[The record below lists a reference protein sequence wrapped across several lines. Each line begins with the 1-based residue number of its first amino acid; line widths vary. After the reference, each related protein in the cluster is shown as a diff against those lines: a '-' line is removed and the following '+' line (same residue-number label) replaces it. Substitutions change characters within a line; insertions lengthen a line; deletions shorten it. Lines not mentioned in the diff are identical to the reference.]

1 VVCLQ
6 EERGLYFITRHDLER
21 LERLGL
27 GESDVLGFSGCYHV
41 LRNKTIWQRLTPVLR
56 QRIPL
61 VVKKDDE
68 FYIATTD
75 DLLRQGVVQFYENR
89 SEVIRVGE
97 TLYDQIGSLLEHLS
111 KKGLNVYLVGGAIR
125 DYL

>member
-1 VVCLQ
+1 VLPCFEQ
-6 EERGLYFITRHDLER
+6 QDDLAKA
-21 LERLGL
+21 
-27 GESDVLGFSGCYHV
+27 YP
-41 LRNKTIWQRLTPVLR
+41 ILR

-89 SEVIRVGE
+89 SEVIR
-97 TLYDQIGSLLEHLS
+97 
-111 KKGLNVYLVGGAIR
+111 
-125 DYL
+125 